1 MLQTIEK
8 TALVADNTAEKLAS
22 KASLVGV
29 SRALMKEQL
38 TALGIEGFR
47 ANQIWQAMYAKG
59 ATDFTQM
66 TTIKKETQTLLAEH
80 FSIARAGISRNA
92 VSFDATQ
99 KWLLKF
105 ADGNEVET
113 VFIPDANR
121 GTLCVSSQVGCTLA
135 CTFCHTGTQRLVR
148 NLTAGEIITQVLVA
162 KDGLGEWDLTAS
174 RTPSSPLEGE
184 PNPSSDLVGG
194 ELAKESPHGFASAN
208 PAPPQGGSREYAA
221 PLVSKTKTQTHGII
235 TRETRARQ
243 LSNVVF
249 MGMGEPLFNYD
260 NLIGAIDIMM
270 SNEGLALSRRKITV
284 STSGV
289 VPKIVPLAKDAG
301 TNLAISLHAVTND
314 LRNEIVPIN
323 RKYPIEDLLE
333 ACREYQS
340 IVNDR
345 HIMFEYVMLN
355 GVNDSEA
362 DAKEMVRLLKGIRAK
377 VNLIPF
383 NPWPGAPYTCS
394 SNNRIHAFGRV
405 LIAAGI
411 ASPIRKTRGED
422 IMAACGQLKSMSE
435 LKKGQKVK
443 L

>member
-1 MLQTIEK
+1 MQQSIMK
-8 TALVADNTAEKLAS
+8 TADMADDTAEKLAS
-22 KASLVGV
+22 KPNLVGL
-29 SRALMKEQL
+29 SRDRLAAAV
-38 TALGIEGFR
+38 TGLGLEPFR
-47 ANQIWQAMYAKG
+47 AKQIWHWLYSKG
-59 ATDFTQM
+59 VTDFTAM
-66 TTIKKETQTLLAEH
+66 SSIRKDTQALLAAQY
-80 FSIARAGISRNA
+80 SIARAGVSRNA

-105 ADGNEVET
+105 ADEREVET
-113 VFIPDANR
+113 VFIPDGNR

-148 NLTAGEIITQVLVA
+148 NLTAGEIVTQLLVA
-162 KDGLGEWDLTAS
+162 RDGLGEWPGTENTTAK
-174 RTPSSPLEGE
+174 R
-184 PNPSSDLVGG
+184 
-194 ELAKESPHGFASAN
+194 
-208 PAPPQGGSREYAA
+208 
-221 PLVSKTKTQTHGII
+221 KTQTHGAL
-235 TRETRARQ
+235 TRETAARQ
-243 LSNVVF
+243 ISNIVF
-249 MGMGEPLFNYD
+249 MGMGEPLYNYD
-260 NLIGAIDIMM
+260 NVIAAIELMM
-270 SNEGLALSRRKITV
+270 DGDGLALSRRKITV

-301 TNLAISLHAVTND
+301 TNLAISLHAVNND

-323 RKYPIEDLLE
+323 RKYPIADLLE

-340 IVNDR
+340 IVSDR
-345 HIMFEYVMLN
+345 HIMFEYVMLA

-362 DAKEMVRLLKGIRAK
+362 DAKELVRLLKGIRSK

-383 NPWPGAPYTCS
+383 NPWPGAPYQCS
-394 SNNRIHAFGRV
+394 SNNRIHAFGRIV
-405 LIAAGI
+405 MEAGI

>member
-1 MLQTIEK
+1 MLNPEIMK
-8 TALVADNTAEKLAS
+8 TALTADDSAEKLA
-22 KASLVGV
+22 AHTSLVGLPRDQV
-29 SRALMKEQL
+29 AAAL
-38 TALGIEGFR
+38 ASLGIETFR
-47 ANQIWQAMYAKG
+47 AKQIWQWIYQRG
-59 ATDFTQM
+59 VTDFSAM
-66 TTIKKETQTLLAEH
+66 TNIKRETQDLLKQH

-92 VSFDATQ
+92 VSFDQTQ

-105 ADGNEVET
+105 ADDNEVET
-113 VFIPDANR
+113 VFIPDSNR
-121 GTLCVSSQVGCTLA
+121 GTLCVSSQVGCTLS

-148 NLTAGEIITQVLVA
+148 NLTAGEIITQLLVA
-162 KDGLGEWDLTAS
+162 KDGLGEWDMQLRKGKSNGSHSGDAAS
-174 RTPSSPLEGE
+174 P
-184 PNPSSDLVGG
+184 
-194 ELAKESPHGFASAN
+194 
-208 PAPPQGGSREYAA
+208 
-221 PLVSKTKTQTHGII
+221 
-235 TRETRARQ
+235 TRAIT
-243 LSNVVF
+243 NIVF
-249 MGMGEPLFNYD
+249 MGMGEPLYNYD
-260 NLIGAIDIMM
+260 HLIASIQLMM

-323 RKYPIEDLLE
+323 RKYPIVDLLE

-362 DAKEMVRLLKGIRAK
+362 DAKELVRLLKGIRSK

-405 LIAAGI
+405 LIEAGI

-422 IMAACGQLKSMSE
+422 IMAACGQLKSLSE

-443 L
+443 LK

>member
-1 MLQTIEK
+1 MNAALPIMKEAD
-8 TALVADNTAEKLAS
+8 TAADTAEKMAA
-22 KASLVGV
+22 KPNLVGMT
-29 SRALMKEQL
+29 RDQLAEALKP
-38 TALGIEGFR
+38 LGVESFR
-47 ANQIWQAMYAKG
+47 AKQVWQWLYGKG
-59 ATDFTQM
+59 ITDFSRM
-66 TTIKKETQTLLAEH
+66 SNIAKPVREKMAEH
-80 FSIARAGISRNA
+80 FTIERAGISRNA
-92 VSFDATQ
+92 VSFDETQ

-105 ADGNEVET
+105 ADKNEVET
-113 VFIPDANR
+113 VFIPESNR

-148 NLTAGEIITQVLVA
+148 NLTAGEIITQLMVA
-162 KDGLGEWDLTAS
+162 RDGLNEWPDLGDLDKSAVAAGTPGGVFVPRSEMTANA
-174 RTPSSPLEGE
+174 PE
-184 PNPSSDLVGG
+184 PKKKKKGRDERAAYAINPDN
-194 ELAKESPHGFASAN
+194 E
-208 PAPPQGGSREYAA
+208 
-221 PLVSKTKTQTHGII
+221 
-235 TRETRARQ
+235 ARQ
-243 LSNVVF
+243 LSNIVF

-260 NLIGAIDIMM
+260 NVVKACQIMM
-270 SNEGLALSRRKITV
+270 DNEGLKLSRRKITV

-301 TNLAISLHAVTND
+301 VNLAISLHAVNDD

-323 RKYPIEDLLE
+323 RKYPIKDLME
-333 ACREYQS
+333 AVREYQS
-340 IVNDR
+340 IVSDR
-345 HIMFEYVMLN
+345 HVMFEYVMLN

-362 DAKEMVRLLKGIRAK
+362 DAREMIRLLKGIRAK

-394 SNNRIHAFGRV
+394 SNNRIHSFGR
-405 LIAAGI
+405 IIMEAGI

>member
-1 MLQTIEK
+1 MQPIMKIADT
-8 TALVADNTAEKLAS
+8 ADNAAEQLAAKTNLVGMPLATMTGALAS
-22 KASLVGV
+22 I
-29 SRALMKEQL
+29 
-38 TALGIEGFR
+38 GIEPFR
-47 ANQIWQAMYAKG
+47 AKQIWHWIYAKG
-59 ATDFTQM
+59 ATEFAAM
-66 TTIKKETQTLLAEH
+66 GNIKRDMQALLDAH

-92 VSFDATQ
+92 VSFDETQ
-99 KWLLKF
+99 KWLLKY

-113 VFIPDANR
+113 VFIPDAPR
-121 GTLCVSSQVGCTLA
+121 GTLCVSSQVGCTLS

-148 NLTAGEIITQVLVA
+148 NLTAGEIITQLLVA
-162 KDGLGEWDLTAS
+162 KDGLSEWDMKPRKGTG
-174 RTPSSPLEGE
+174 TGKP
-184 PNPSSDLVGG
+184 GG
-194 ELAKESPHGFASAN
+194 QKDV
-208 PAPPQGGSREYAA
+208 PA
-221 PLVSKTKTQTHGII
+221 
-235 TRETRARQ
+235 RAI
-243 LSNVVF
+243 SNIVF
-249 MGMGEPLFNYD
+249 MGMGEPLYNYD
-260 NLIGAIDIMM
+260 HVVAAIHIMM

-301 TNLAISLHAVTND
+301 TNLAISLHAVSND

-340 IVNDR
+340 LVADR

-355 GVNDSEA
+355 GVNDSIA

-394 SNNRIHAFGRV
+394 SNNRIHAFGRE

-422 IMAACGQLKSMSE
+422 IMAACGQLKSLSE

>member
-1 MLQTIEK
+1 MSSAAPLIMKEAQH
-8 TALVADNTAEKLAS
+8 ADNQAEKLAVNP
-22 KASLVGV
+22 SLVGLTRSELSEALKPLGV
-29 SRALMKEQL
+29 EPYRAK
-38 TALGIEGFR
+38 
-47 ANQIWQAMYAKG
+47 QIWQWIYGKG
-59 ATDFTQM
+59 VTDFSAMSNIAKPVQQ
-66 TTIKKETQTLLAEH
+66 KLAEH
-80 FSIARAGISRNA
+80 FTLARAGIARNA

-99 KWLLKF
+99 KWLLNF
-105 ADGNEVET
+105 ADNNEVET
-113 VFIPDANR
+113 VFIPESNR

-148 NLTAGEIITQVLVA
+148 NLTAGEIITQLLVA
-162 KDGLGEWDLTAS
+162 RDGLNEWPGTGELGKHLPT
-174 RTPSSPLEGE
+174 TPSADYIPRIHTTADAPE
-184 PNPSSDLVGG
+184 PKKKIKGRDARAAYATNPDN
-194 ELAKESPHGFASAN
+194 E
-208 PAPPQGGSREYAA
+208 
-221 PLVSKTKTQTHGII
+221 
-235 TRETRARQ
+235 ARQ
-243 LSNVVF
+243 LSNIVF

-260 NLIGAIDIMM
+260 NVVKACQIMM
-270 SNEGLALSRRKITV
+270 DNEGLKLSRRKITV

-301 TNLAISLHAVTND
+301 VNLAISLHAVNDD

-323 RKYPIEDLLE
+323 RKYPIKELME
-333 ACREYQS
+333 AVREYQS
-340 IVNDR
+340 IVSDR
-345 HIMFEYVMLN
+345 HIMFEYVMLD

-362 DAKEMVRLLKGIRAK
+362 DAREMVRLLKGIRSK

-394 SNNRIHAFGRV
+394 SNNRIHAFGR
-405 LIAAGI
+405 IIMEGGI

>member
-1 MLQTIEK
+1 MNQPIFK
-8 TALVADNTAEKLAS
+8 TALAADTQAEALAA
-22 KASLVGV
+22 KASLVGLPRELV
-29 SRALMKEQL
+29 ASQL
-38 TALGIEGFR
+38 QALGIEPFR
-47 ANQIWQAMYAKG
+47 AKQVWSWIYGKG
-59 ATDFTQM
+59 VTDFSGMSNIKRDTQELM
-66 TTIKKETQTLLAEH
+66 AQH
-80 FSIARAGISRNA
+80 FSVARAGVSRNA
-92 VSFDATQ
+92 VSFDQTQ

-105 ADGNEVET
+105 ADEAEVET
-113 VFIPDANR
+113 VFIPDNNR

-162 KDGLGEWDLTAS
+162 KDGLGEWPGQTFS
-174 RTPSSPLEGE
+174 EPTGE
-184 PNPSSDLVGG
+184 PRSGRVSEAKGGKPPSNLKTHKNDW
-194 ELAKESPHGFASAN
+194 A
-208 PAPPQGGSREYAA
+208 
-221 PLVSKTKTQTHGII
+221 VSTP
-235 TRETRARQ
+235 ARQ
-243 LSNVVF
+243 LTNIVF
-249 MGMGEPLFNYD
+249 MGMGEPLYNYD
-260 NLIGAIDIMM
+260 NLIAAIDILM

-289 VPKIVPLAKDAG
+289 VPKIVPLARDAG
-301 TNLAISLHAVTND
+301 TNLAISLHAVTDD

-323 RKYPIEDLLE
+323 RKYPIAELLD
-333 ACREYQS
+333 ACREYQA

-345 HIMFEYVMLN
+345 HIMFEYVMLA

-362 DAKEMVRLLKGIRAK
+362 EAKELVRLLKGIRAK

-422 IMAACGQLKSMSE
+422 IMAACGQLKSLSE

>member
-1 MLQTIEK
+1 MQQPIEK
-8 TALVADNTAEKLAS
+8 TALTADNTAEKLSA
-22 KASLVGV
+22 KASLIGV
-29 SRALMKEQL
+29 PRTLMKEQL

-66 TTIKKETQTLLAEH
+66 STIKKETQTLLADH

-92 VSFDATQ
+92 VSFDQTQ

-162 KDGLGEWDLTAS
+162 KDGLGEWAMQLKKGSGNVSHSGKA
-174 RTPSSPLEGE
+174 
-184 PNPSSDLVGG
+184 
-194 ELAKESPHGFASAN
+194 
-208 PAPPQGGSREYAA
+208 APPSRA
-221 PLVSKTKTQTHGII
+221 I
-235 TRETRARQ
+235 
-243 LSNVVF
+243 SNIVF

-289 VPKIVPLAKDAG
+289 VPKIVPLARDAG

-345 HIMFEYVMLN
+345 HIMFEYVMLA

-362 DAKEMVRLLKGIRAK
+362 DAKEMVRLLKGIRSK

-394 SNNRIHAFGRV
+394 SNNRIQV
-405 LIAAGI
+405 LMVIFAQKIKEREGLGAELY
-411 ASPIRKTRGED
+411 T
-422 IMAACGQLKSMSE
+422 QLEHLIS
-435 LKKGQKVK
+435 VNR
-443 L
+443 

>member
-1 MLQTIEK
+1 MLHPIEK
-8 TALVADNTAEKLAS
+8 TALVADNTAEKLSA
-22 KASLVGV
+22 KASLVGIPC
-29 SRALMKEQL
+29 AMLKEQL
-38 TALGIEGFR
+38 LALGIEGFR

-59 ATDFTQM
+59 ATDFAQM
-66 TTIKKETQTLLAEH
+66 TTIKKETQALLADH

-92 VSFDATQ
+92 VSFDQTR

-113 VFIPDANR
+113 VFIPDSNR
-121 GTLCVSSQVGCTLA
+121 GTLCVSSQVGCTLS

-148 NLTAGEIITQVLVA
+148 NLTAGEIITQMLVA
-162 KDGLGEWDLTAS
+162 KDGLGEWAMQLKKGDRRNGSHAQVVEGSSVAQAS
-174 RTPSSPLEGE
+174 REAAGVSPASCSGAERASLRDNGTRSPSR
-184 PNPSSDLVGG
+184 
-194 ELAKESPHGFASAN
+194 A
-208 PAPPQGGSREYAA
+208 
-221 PLVSKTKTQTHGII
+221 I
-235 TRETRARQ
+235 T
-243 LSNVVF
+243 NVVF

-260 NLIGAIDIMM
+260 NLISAIDIMM

-301 TNLAISLHAVTND
+301 TNLAISLHAVTDD

-323 RKYPIEDLLE
+323 RKYPIADLLE

-345 HIMFEYVMLN
+345 HIMFEYVMLA

-362 DAKEMVRLLKGIRAK
+362 DARELVRLLRGIRSK

>member
-1 MLQTIEK
+1 MSLIEK
-8 TALVADNTAEKLAS
+8 TAETTDDSAERLAA
-22 KASLVGV
+22 KASLVGIP
-29 SRALMKEQL
+29 RAEVAARLV
-38 TALGIEGFR
+38 ALGIEPFR
-47 ANQIWQAMYAKG
+47 AKQIWQWIYTKG
-59 ATDFTQM
+59 AVDFSEM
-66 TTIKKETQTLLAEH
+66 SNIKKDTQALLTEH

-92 VSFDATQ
+92 VSFDQTQ

-105 ADGNEVET
+105 ADNQEVET
-113 VFIPDANR
+113 VFIPDAPR
-121 GTLCVSSQVGCTLA
+121 GTLCVSSQVGCTLS

-162 KDGLGEWDLTAS
+162 RDGLGEWSRSTALTGEKDPSAGSGVRS
-174 RTPSSPLEGE
+174 RDGRGE
-184 PNPSSDLVGG
+184 PERSERGG
-194 ELAKESPHGFASAN
+194 M
-208 PAPPQGGSREYAA
+208 GGSPPSRAKLANQKSAKSEWAI
-221 PLVSKTKTQTHGII
+221 SKPP
-235 TRETRARQ
+235 RQ
-243 LSNVVF
+243 LTNIVF
-249 MGMGEPLFNYD
+249 MGMGEPLYNYD
-260 NLIGAIDIMM
+260 NVVAACNLMM
-270 SNEGLALSRRKITV
+270 DGEGLALSRRKITV

-289 VPKIVPLAKDAG
+289 VPKIVPLAHDAG
-301 TNLAISLHAVTND
+301 CNLAISLHAVTND

-323 RKYPIEDLLE
+323 RKYPIADLLE

-345 HIMFEYVMLN
+345 HIMFEYVMLA
-355 GVNDSEA
+355 GINDSEA
-362 DAKEMVRLLKGIRAK
+362 DAKELVRLLKGIRAK

-435 LKKGQKVK
+435 LKKRQKVK
-443 L
+443 LKP

>member
-1 MLQTIEK
+1 MQPMMK
-8 TALVADNTAEKLAS
+8 TALTSDDAAEKLA
-22 KASLVGV
+22 ARANLVGLP
-29 SRALMKEQL
+29 RALVASQL
-38 TALGIEGFR
+38 QALGIEPFR
-47 ANQIWQAMYAKG
+47 AKQIWQWIYQKG
-59 ATDFTQM
+59 VTDFAQM
-66 TTIKKETQTLLAEH
+66 TNIKRDTQDMLAGH
-80 FSIARAGISRNA
+80 FSIARAGVSRNA
-92 VSFDATQ
+92 VSFDQTQ

-105 ADGNEVET
+105 ADENEVET
-113 VFIPDANR
+113 VFIPDSNR

-148 NLTAGEIITQVLVA
+148 NLTAGEIITQMLVA
-162 KDGLGEWDLTAS
+162 KDGLGEWAMTLKKGEARNGDS
-174 RTPSSPLEGE
+174 RKG
-184 PNPSSDLVGG
+184 V
-194 ELAKESPHGFASAN
+194 
-208 PAPPQGGSREYAA
+208 PAPP
-221 PLVSKTKTQTHGII
+221 
-235 TRETRARQ
+235 TRAIT
-243 LSNVVF
+243 NIVF

-260 NLIGAIDIMM
+260 NVNAAIDIML
-270 SNEGLALSRRKITV
+270 SNEGLALSRRKVTV

-289 VPKIVPLAKDAG
+289 VPKIVPLAHDAG

-340 IVNDR
+340 IVSDR
-345 HIMFEYVMLN
+345 HIMFEYVMLD
-355 GVNDSEA
+355 GVNDSIA
-362 DAKEMVRLLKGIRAK
+362 DAKEMVRLLKGIRSK

-383 NPWPGAPYTCS
+383 NPWPGAPYKCS
-394 SNNRIHAFGRV
+394 SNNRIHAFGRE

-422 IMAACGQLKSMSE
+422 IMAACGQLKSLSE